1 MREIMATK
9 KIYLVDTENV
19 GSTWKELLPAKA
31 NADQI
36 LLFFTDNSP
45 YVSYND
51 LQLILQYPNQFEMI
65 KCNPGKNGLDFQLVS
80 YLGYLLKT
88 ASKSNYIIVSNDCGF
103 DAVVKFWQD
112 RGMSVIRSNVYHVLQ
127 PDAEVQQKTQASFA
141 QAETVK
147 GKRGRYPFNEKR
159 NSQNARRVHT
169 SNQTVKAEKFAV
181 GNSSEIAANSQSE
194 RKISADQPDSNFQK
208 SSQISG
214 QQTNQ
219 RLYTGSKASEQ
230 QNNESPTGNTASE
243 NMTIVE
249 VPEDNT
255 AFPDTQVSESPDNT
269 VLENAKTDRAFDSV
283 ISENIAIDEP
293 QNSTAPEKSPNNQAP
308 NASIASLPE
317 NIQVNHRQQLLD
329 TSLST
334 GGKPENEN
342 LFEENN
348 SFDTLQESASF
359 AEALAANAAPANDIQ
374 ENRSANDPTTAD
386 VLPQAVSK
394 KTAKRGR
401 PKGSRKTNKTFE
413 SETALPEAS
422 GAIFEQENIILDF
435 SNLTVSEK
443 AALLRKYLPD
453 DFSENQESLDIIS
466 DIMFG
471 HDTTN
476 HHQLHLAFVKN
487 FGDEKGTLIYK
498 AFRPHLAE
506 FRA

>member
-1 MREIMATK
+1 M
-9 KIYLVDTENV
+9 
-19 GSTWKELLPAKA
+19 
-31 NADQI
+31 
-36 LLFFTDNSP
+36 
-45 YVSYND
+45 
-51 LQLILQYPNQFEMI
+51 
-65 KCNPGKNGLDFQLVS
+65 
-80 YLGYLLKT
+80 
-88 ASKSNYIIVSNDCGF
+88 
-103 DAVVKFWQD
+103 
-112 RGMSVIRSNVYHVLQ
+112 
-127 PDAEVQQKTQASFA
+127 
-141 QAETVK
+141 
-147 GKRGRYPFNEKR
+147 
-159 NSQNARRVHT
+159 
-169 SNQTVKAEKFAV
+169 
-181 GNSSEIAANSQSE
+181 
-194 RKISADQPDSNFQK
+194 
-208 SSQISG
+208 
-214 QQTNQ
+214 
-219 RLYTGSKASEQ
+219 
-230 QNNESPTGNTASE
+230 
-243 NMTIVE
+243 
-249 VPEDNT
+249 
-255 AFPDTQVSESPDNT
+255 
-269 VLENAKTDRAFDSV
+269 
-283 ISENIAIDEP
+283 
-293 QNSTAPEKSPNNQAP
+293 
-308 NASIASLPE
+308 PE